1 MVQKH
6 HTRNISLSKA
16 CRGNNAG
23 DGPRGIESRWQ
34 KGLDRNGIVLIGFR
48 NRSIPNSNFAVS
60 EIVAETLQR
69 KFGDD
74 FPIVN
79 SMILEINH
87 EIIQFYKEAVVN
99 KMISDTDVTHIK
111 YVNSEDDLRES
122 EIYSVSIPV
131 LEQHHHRLP
140 LLPLTSQAPISYS
153 SSTVPEG
160 TQVRMGVE
168 SVSTGE
174 SSASSASQVVRMNS
188 VGQSTIENIVIPRL
202 RPTISSR

>member
-6 HTRNISLSKA
+6 HTKNISLSKA

-23 DGPRGIESRWQ
+23 DGPRGIESRRQ

-48 NRSIPNSNFAVS
+48 NRSIPNAHFAVS

-87 EIIQFYKEAVVN
+87 EIIQFYKKAVVN

-111 YVNSEDDLRES
+111 YVNSDDLRERD
-122 EIYSVSIPV
+122 IYSVSIPV

-140 LLPLTSQAPISYS
+140 LLPTTSSPAPISYS
-153 SSTVPEG
+153 SSMVSEG
-160 TQVRMGVE
+160 TQVRIGLE
-168 SVSTGE
+168 SVSAGE
-174 SSASSASQVVRMNS
+174 SSA
-188 VGQSTIENIVIPRL
+188 
-202 RPTISSR
+202 